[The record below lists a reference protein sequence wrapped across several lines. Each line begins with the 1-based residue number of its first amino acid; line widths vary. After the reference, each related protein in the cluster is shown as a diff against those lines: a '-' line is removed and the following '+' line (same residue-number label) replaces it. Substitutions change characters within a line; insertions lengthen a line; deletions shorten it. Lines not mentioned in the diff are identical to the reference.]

1 MRLLLISPYFPP
13 QRGAAS
19 IRLWALARQACAAGI
34 EVDVLT
40 TAKHPDQTIEWEGE
54 FSGAV
59 HEIEY
64 QVPKILRSL
73 RKVHKQEEDVV
84 HGGVADA
91 GSGVGRLIKGT
102 LGRVRAKT
110 GVYSSVRMPDLTDY
124 WVGPAIEWACEH
136 QKTAAPWDVVVS
148 SSGPYTAHLA
158 AMGIKKRGL
167 ARAWVA
173 EFRDL
178 WTANQP
184 FKGCFPMTLRE
195 GQLENR
201 VLRSADGLATV
212 SRPMGDWLGARSNA
226 SVEVIYNGYNELND
240 ECLTSKLSRKPSG
253 LGEPIRL
260 VFTGRIYPGNQCP
273 RAILSA
279 LATLRKE
286 GVDITLTV
294 AGSSCDLWE
303 RHAQELG
310 ALDGL
315 ELLGVVTHM
324 RAIEL
329 QRSASALVAIEW
341 SDPKAGVLSSK
352 LFEYIA
358 AGPMVLLTGPGGG
371 AMGEMLSQTGR
382 GLHLGKSSELVE
394 QSLRSLIAGECA
406 FPEPIASEIE
416 QLSRS
421 AQSQRMIEF
430 CQRIAHSAPD

>member
-1 MRLLLISPYFPP
+1 MRLLLVSPYFPP

-19 IRLWALARQACAAGI
+19 IRLWALVRQACAAGI

-40 TAKHPDQTIEWEGE
+40 TAKHLDQIIEWEGE

-64 QVPKILRSL
+64 QVPRLLRSL
-73 RKVHKQEEDVV
+73 RKVHKQEEGAAHEGAV
-84 HGGVADA
+84 
-91 GSGVGRLIKGT
+91 SGARVGRLIKGS
-102 LGRVRAKT
+102 LGRIRAHT

-124 WVGPAIEWACEH
+124 WVGPAIAWASEH
-136 QKTAAPWDVVVS
+136 QKTAAPWDVVLS

-158 AMGIKKRGL
+158 AMEIKKRGL
-167 ARAWVA
+167 ARAWIA

-195 GQLENR
+195 RQLENR
-201 VLRSADGLATV
+201 VLGAADGLVTV
-212 SRPMGDWLGARSNA
+212 SEVMCDWLSARSKA
-226 SVEVIYNGYNELND
+226 PIDVIYNGYNELNP
-240 ECLTSKLSRKPSG
+240 ECLTSKPLG

-279 LATLRKE
+279 LAKLRNE
-286 GVDITLTV
+286 GADISLAV
-294 AGSSCDLWE
+294 AGSSCDLWGQ
-303 RHAQELG
+303 HAQELG

-315 ELLGVVTHM
+315 ELLGVVTHE

-329 QRSASALVAIEW
+329 QRTASALVAIEW

-358 AGPMVLLTGPGGG
+358 AGPVVLLTGPDGG
-371 AMGEMLSQTGR
+371 AMGDMLSRTGR
-382 GLHLGKSSELVE
+382 GLHLGESRELVE
-394 QSLRSLIAGECA
+394 QSLRSLIAGEQA
-406 FPEPIASEIE
+406 FPEPIASAIE

-430 CQRIAHSAPD
+430 CQRIAHSALV

>member
-34 EVDVLT
+34 DVDVLT
-40 TAKHPDQTIEWEGE
+40 TAKHPDQVIEWEGE

-64 QVPKILRSL
+64 QVPRILRSL
-73 RKVHKQEEDVV
+73 RKVHKQEEGTA
-84 HGGVADA
+84 HEGA
-91 GSGVGRLIKGT
+91 GAGVGRLIKGT

-124 WVGPAIEWACEH
+124 WVGPAIEWASEH
-136 QKTAAPWDVVVS
+136 QTTAAQWDVVVS

-158 AMGIKKRGL
+158 AMEIKKRGL

-184 FKGCFPMTLRE
+184 YKGCFPMTLRE
-195 GQLENR
+195 RQLENR
-201 VLRSADGLATV
+201 VLRSADGLVTV

-226 SVEVIYNGYNELND
+226 PVEVIYNGYNELNP
-240 ECLTSKLSRKPSG
+240 ECLALSSSRKPSG

-279 LATLRKE
+279 VANLRKE
-286 GVDITLTV
+286 GVDISLTV

-303 RHAQELG
+303 HHAQELG

-315 ELLGVVTHM
+315 ELLGVVTYE

-358 AGPMVLLTGPGGG
+358 AGPMVLLTGPDGG
-371 AMGEMLSQTGR
+371 AMGDMLSRTGR
-382 GLHLGKSSELVE
+382 GLHLGQSPEQVE

-406 FPEPIASEIE
+406 FPEPIPSAIE
-416 QLSRS
+416 ELSRS
-421 AQSQRMIEF
+421 AQSQRMMEF
-430 CQRIAHSAPD
+430 CQRIAHSAPV

>member
-1 MRLLLISPYFPP
+1 
-13 QRGAAS
+13 
-19 IRLWALARQACAAGI
+19 
-34 EVDVLT
+34 
-40 TAKHPDQTIEWEGE
+40 
-54 FSGAV
+54 
-59 HEIEY
+59 
-64 QVPKILRSL
+64 
-73 RKVHKQEEDVV
+73 
-84 HGGVADA
+84 
-91 GSGVGRLIKGT
+91 
-102 LGRVRAKT
+102 
-110 GVYSSVRMPDLTDY
+110 
-124 WVGPAIEWACEH
+124 
-136 QKTAAPWDVVVS
+136 
-148 SSGPYTAHLA
+148 
-158 AMGIKKRGL
+158 
-167 ARAWVA
+167 
-173 EFRDL
+173 
-178 WTANQP
+178 TANQP

-226 SVEVIYNGYNELND
+226 PVEVIYNGYNELKP
-240 ECLTSKLSRKPSG
+240 ECLTSKSSGKPSG

-260 VFTGRIYPGNQCP
+260 VFTGRIYSGNQCP

-286 GVDITLTV
+286 GIDITLAV

-315 ELLGVVTHM
+315 ELLGVVTHE

-358 AGPMVLLTGPGGG
+358 AGPIVLLTGPGGG
-371 AMGEMLSQTGR
+371 AMGEMLLRTGR
-382 GLHLGKSSELVE
+382 GLHLGESPEKVEL
-394 QSLRSLIAGECA
+394 SLRSLIAGEQA
-406 FPEPIASEIE
+406 FPEPIPSAIE
-416 QLSRS
+416 ELSRS